1 MFKKIDHS
9 YNVSDFFPLFLNAS
23 SLNRYSF
30 YQPVFVSDNL
40 LLLGN
45 YRTPL
50 LTVIN
55 ENNFFWRIETT
66 IRRKS
71 IRQRQMDL
79 LDWSLSKDTKKIGCH
94 RFFPKVRWFFFLM
107 LFSSSFRVMTT
118 YLVPGLQISQRIFFK
133 L

>member
-9 YNVSDFFPLFLNAS
+9 YNVSDFFPLFLNAP

-55 ENNFFWRIETT
+55 ENNFF
-66 IRRKS
+66 
-71 IRQRQMDL
+71 
-79 LDWSLSKDTKKIGCH
+79 
-94 RFFPKVRWFFFLM
+94 
-107 LFSSSFRVMTT
+107 
-118 YLVPGLQISQRIFFK
+118 
-133 L
+133 